1 MRSQG
6 FREKEI
12 FMLTRRHFLTVTGA
26 AILSPRIAWA
36 TDEFPSTLDHVILG
50 CDDVDHG
57 ITFVQE
63 RVGIRPAVGGVHP
76 DRGTAN
82 ALLSLGEGHYLEIM
96 APDPNAKSVQPWAA
110 QQLAALKVLTQPR
123 LVTWAVHHND
133 LDALAKKFRDSGIEI
148 RGPYP
153 GSRTRPDGR
162 TLKWTSFSLVDDHHG
177 LLPFFI
183 QWSADSVHP
192 SSDAPGG
199 CHIKRF
205 AAAGS
210 DPAELLKAFQRIEI
224 EIPVERSD
232 KPQLRVQIVGPK
244 GTTELTS

>member
-1 MRSQG
+1 
-6 FREKEI
+6 
-12 FMLTRRHFLTVTGA
+12 MLTRRHFLAVTGA

-36 TDEFPSTLDHVILG
+36 TDEFPSALDHVILG
-50 CDDVDHG
+50 CNNLDHG
-57 ITFVQE
+57 ITFVRE
-63 RVGIRPAVGGVHP
+63 RMGIRPGVGGVHP

-96 APDPNAKSVQPWAA
+96 APDPNATSVQPWAA
-110 QQLAALKVLTQPR
+110 QQLAALKGLTEPR
-123 LVTWAVHHND
+123 LDTWAVHHD
-133 LDALAKKFRDSGIEI
+133 DIDALAKKFHDSGIEI

-153 GSRTRPDGR
+153 GSRNRPDGR

-199 CHIKRF
+199 CQIKRF
-205 AAAGS
+205 AAAGP